1 MNYYVIRFKNFCTSI
16 PYILQLFHLIFERE
30 FSIFKNE
37 MDGRKQKRIQS
48 SDADDFRIAFF
59 TRADGWVNLLNAE
72 N

>member
-1 MNYYVIRFKNFCTSI
+1 MSLVLKTFAHRLHINYIYFTL
-16 PYILQLFHLIFERE
+16 ILERE
-30 FSIFKNE
+30 FSIFKNDK
-37 MDGRKQKRIQS
+37 DGRKQKRIQS